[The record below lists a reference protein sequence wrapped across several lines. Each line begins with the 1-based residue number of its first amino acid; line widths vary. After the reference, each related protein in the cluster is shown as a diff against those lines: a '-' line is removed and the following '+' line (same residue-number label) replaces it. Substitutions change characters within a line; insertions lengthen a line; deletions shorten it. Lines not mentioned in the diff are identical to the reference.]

1 MAPKLVVICRIGGKL
16 VDKESRE
23 IYVGGEAH
31 AFELDEEMEFSLFL
45 SRVATSCNV
54 QDTSTISLKYLV
66 PGNSSVMISLGSDDD
81 LACFARVFHSLISA
95 ELYILQHDVRFV
107 GTRATTSQFHAV
119 NESINELNV
128 EVLEPRL
135 ISSWRDVI
143 TEVGQTFEGVV
154 EFRKAIGKYAIARHF
169 AYKYNKNDPDR
180 VTAICKEEGCEWRI
194 HASRLKDTKVFRL
207 QTFTSEHS
215 CDPGIRQ
222 KTHPQATKKLV
233 GSLVQDKLRDTP
245 KYSAREIIND
255 IRRDFEI
262 SLGYLQAYRGKDI
275 AQKAIHGSMEDSFNK
290 IPWLC
295 SKIMETNPGSYVE
308 WLTGEDCRFQRLF
321 ISFYAQILGFKKAC
335 RPLLMIDGTFGK
347 DHYKTTI
354 LSAIAID
361 GNDQMFP
368 FAFGVVLGE
377 TKRNWLWFLMNLR
390 TILDGVVNLTIIS
403 DRHVG
408 LVDSVTEVFPECYHA
423 FCVRHIVANLLGSL
437 GSSIKSEA
445 KKVIKGLVYVAVGS
459 TRIEAFNHNLNEIK
473 SISKEAYAWVRD
485 SEPFRWAK
493 VYATG
498 NRYGHLTTNVAESF
512 NSWILEAR
520 NLPIIPMVNK
530 IREQL
535 MGHFYT
541 RREEASRWTKSLTPS
556 FDEILQKYV
565 LQSLICRVSPSN
577 NSLYEVDDGV
587 RRRLVNL
594 QTMTC
599 TCRMWKMTKIACIH
613 VAKVCKVSRRNIVE
627 YCSPY
632 YTTEMWRL
640 AYAESI
646 HPVPNEDMPFNIG
659 TLSSKVAIMEGD
671 LQNISSNSTP
681 VLPPKTRPRPGR
693 PKKRRLESQPEPK
706 RALHCGRCGSIGH
719 NRATCNKAI

>member
-16 VDKESRE
+16 VDKEGRE

-31 AFELDEEMEFSLFL
+31 AFELDEEMEFSSFL
-45 SRVATSCNV
+45 SQVATSCNV
-54 QDTSTISLKYLV
+54 EDASTISLKYLV

-81 LACFARVFHSLISA
+81 LACFARVFHGLISA

-107 GTRATTSQFHAV
+107 GTRATTSQFHAM

-143 TEVGQTFEGVV
+143 IDVGQTFEGVV
-154 EFRKAIGKYAIARHF
+154 EFRKALGKYAIARHF
-169 AYKYNKNDPDR
+169 AYKYIKNDPDQ
-180 VTAICKEEGCEWRI
+180 VTAICNEEGCEWRI

-215 CDPGIRQ
+215 CDPSIRQ
-222 KTHPQATKKLV
+222 KTHPQATKRLV

-245 KYSAREIIND
+245 KYRAREIIND
-255 IRRDFEI
+255 IWRDFGI

-275 AQKAIHGSMEDSFNK
+275 AQKAIHGSMEDSFNQ

-321 ISFYAQILGFKKAC
+321 ISFHTQILGFKKAC

-354 LSAIAID
+354 LSAVAID
-361 GNDQMFP
+361 GSDQTFP

-377 TKRNWLWFLMNLR
+377 TERNWLWFLMNLR

-408 LVDSVTEVFPECYHA
+408 LVDSVTKVFPECYHA

-445 KKVIKGLVYVAVGS
+445 KKVIKGLVYAAAGS
-459 TRIEAFNHNLNEIK
+459 TRIEAFNHYLDEIK
-473 SISKEAYAWVRD
+473 SISKEANAWVRD
-485 SEPFRWAK
+485 SEPFRWAE

-498 NRYGHLTTNVAESF
+498 NRYGNLTTNVAESF

-520 NLPIIPMVNK
+520 NLPIIPM
-530 IREQL
+530 
-535 MGHFYT
+535 
-541 RREEASRWTKSLTPS
+541 
-556 FDEILQKYV
+556 
-565 LQSLICRVSPSN
+565 SLICRVSPSN

-587 RRRLVNL
+587 RRRSVIL

-613 VAKVCKVSRRNIVE
+613 VAKVCEVSRRNIVE

-659 TLSSKVAIMEGD
+659 TLSSEVAIMEGD
-671 LQNISSNSTP
+671 LQNISSNSTL
-681 VLPPKTRPRPGR
+681 VLPPKTRPHPGR

-706 RALHCGRCGSIGH
+706 RALHYGRCGSIGH